1 MIRGPRRENGGRWG
15 PLAEGDAE
23 HGTWALGGGS
33 PALGMQQ
40 RVPGSGGECAKALGQ
55 VSWQEEMGAPPGVLV
70 RWRVV
75 GMGNREVDCSQD
87 TLEEESGGA
96 GLRWGLGREDP

>member
-1 MIRGPRRENGGRWG
+1 MRRG
-15 PLAEGDAE
+15 A
-23 HGTWALGGGS
+23 S

-40 RVPGSGGECAKALGQ
+40 RVPGNGGECAPSCPGQ
-55 VSWQEEMGAPPGVLV
+55 ASWQEEMDAPPRVVV
-70 RWRVV
+70 RWWVA